1 MGYYLEYSTVII
13 GYFDTILSV
22 TKLNDYHA
30 YFHTAKLLN
39 YYYEVLTKDIPEKRE
54 KYKKKMREARKF
66 CLVQKKK
73 NMRSDEVSNGKI
85 LQRFLN
91 DKINKPR
98 VFAAQ
103 YNIPHVSLY
112 RILNGEK
119 KAVRMK
125 SLIPI
130 VQSLE
135 LELSFD
141 NPREINYILLCMKE
155 DKLFSQNCEQLRKLT
170 SLKRKQLILRGI
182 FIQIPDDAVD
192 CSKLLSLAEDAEKLI
207 NHIGSDYRLKR
218 FINTCIEPN
227 YPYYKGRD
235 DLFNILLKAI
245 GDEKIS
251 ELIDLYTSVK
261 KPTEVEQL
269 NIYFREYARYSTTNW
284 VFDVEE
290 VLKNRFSD
298 PDYGRIEVFCEHL
311 NLSVLFGYVCTW
323 FFEGAKRDELIEIIA
338 GKKV

>member
-261 KPTEVEQL
+261 KPKEVELL
-269 NIYFREYARYSTTNW
+269 NIYFREYSRYSTTDW

-298 PDYGRIEVFCEHL
+298 PDYDRIEAFCEHL

-323 FFEGAKRDELIEIIA
+323 FFEGAERDRLIEIIA